1 MPVGSRN
8 VVKNVFKGVI
18 AAKKE
23 DEHYDPDKGT
33 RSRKELK
40 CLINDDSVEA
50 KLIADTLQREL
61 SVTHATVLV
70 NELRKIHDLKTVAH
84 FLSECRQ
91 LLSNILQRLVSA
103 LELP

>member
-1 MPVGSRN
+1 M
-8 VVKNVFKGVI
+8 I

-50 KLIADTLQREL
+50 KLIADTLQRGL

-70 NELRKIHDLKTVAH
+70 NELRKFTRGRPRTIAFIFSTTACLNGGSQVPKHIYEMFYNFHWTGK
-84 FLSECRQ
+84 
-91 LLSNILQRLVSA
+91 
-103 LELP
+103 